1 MGYFAV
7 RPKRSRWR
15 YTKPCSDWRG
25 DTRNPRHNQS
35 PRTICHLLL
44 GPISTPAMSST
55 ETLVTLSKIEYLTRE
70 RDEMLNKITELLDER
85 DELRADNES
94 LRRAAGALDEL
105 TSKLRQELTETESA
119 LAACDAQ
126 CERLRADAKDHEA
139 REQLM

>member
-1 MGYFAV
+1 
-7 RPKRSRWR
+7 
-15 YTKPCSDWRG
+15 
-25 DTRNPRHNQS
+25 
-35 PRTICHLLL
+35 
-44 GPISTPAMSST
+44 MSST

-139 REQLM
+139 REQLMFEVARRLFGEDEAKRWLTVVFEAYADLGHPKCR